1 MADYA
6 DFAEYIH
13 TKLHT
18 RLLGCVNVQKV
29 FKIMDPAQNPKISNR
44 KGFHL
49 VKPYG
54 LKLWNFVRLN

>member
-54 LKLWNFVRLN
+54 LKF

>member
-44 KGFHL
+44 KGF
-49 VKPYG
+49 G
-54 LKLWNFVRLN
+54 ETLWTKTLEFCQA